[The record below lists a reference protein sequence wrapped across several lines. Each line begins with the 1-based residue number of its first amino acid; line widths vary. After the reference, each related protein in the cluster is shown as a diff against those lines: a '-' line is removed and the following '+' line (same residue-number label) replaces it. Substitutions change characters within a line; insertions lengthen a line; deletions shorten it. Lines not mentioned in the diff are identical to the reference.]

1 MGISDAMLALY
12 TDLKKADLLD
22 AIDSVA
28 ELGSQTVWVQNPER
42 LTSLFLAFGR
52 TLPSDAEFAKFIN
65 SSGTGIASSRSL
77 HEYLGFT
84 RYTSIDID
92 AAHGAIPLDLNFDDV
107 PAEHRGQYGLVTNHG
122 TAEHIINQANTFKAI
137 HDLASPHGGLML
149 SVSPFIG
156 WVEHGFFNYQP
167 NFFNALARFNGYEVL
182 GLWVNHDPRPTLVSL
197 QDDGA
202 KDFCIELG
210 QNYLLVS
217 LLRKTSDAAF
227 FMPVQ
232 GHYEAEL
239 PPASRARYR
248 HL

>member
-1 MGISDAMLALY
+1 MGISDAMLAFY
-12 TDLKKADLLD
+12 TDLKKAGLLN

-77 HEYLGFT
+77 HEYLGFR
-84 RYTSIDID
+84 RYTAIDID
-92 AAHGAIPLDLNFDDV
+92 ETHGAIAIDLNFDEV
-107 PAEHRGQYGLVTNHG
+107 PEEHRGAYGLVTNHG
-122 TAEHIINQANTFKAI
+122 TAEHIINQANVFKAI
-137 HDLASPHGGLML
+137 HDLAAPGGLIL

-167 NFFNALARFNGYEVL
+167 NFFQALARFNAYEVL
-182 GLWVNHDPRPTLVSL
+182 GMWVNHDPW
-197 QDDGA
+197 A
-202 KDFCIELG
+202 E
-210 QNYLLVS
+210 LVS
-217 LLRKTSDAAF
+217 LLDDGIKKFSIELGHNYLIVSLFRKTSDAAF

-232 GHYEAEL
+232 GHYEAGL